1 MQQLLELLDWT
12 FYGNTVRAWAV
23 AVAIFLAVATALRI
37 ARGVLVRRL
46 EKVAART
53 ATQLDDLVVDL
64 ARRTR
69 VYFMLALGLLAGAM
83 ALVLPVQV
91 YRGLRAVA
99 IVATLLQLARW
110 GNGAITF
117 WIDGHARR
125 SAADGHGA
133 TTIAAFAV
141 LARIVLWVV
150 ILLTALGSL
159 GVNITALLT
168 GLGVGGIAVALAVQ
182 NILGDLF
189 AAFSIVV
196 DKPFVVGETIHVD
209 TFIGTVENIGLKSTR
224 LRALSG
230 EQVIISNADLLKSRI
245 RNYKR
250 MRERRASF
258 VLGLTY
264 DTPAE
269 TMARVPVMLRE
280 IVEAQ
285 PDTRF
290 DRSHFLTWS
299 DSALQ
304 VETVYYVLSP
314 DYTVYANTQ
323 QAINL
328 EVLRRFAAERI
339 QFAFPTRTM
348 VVKHEA

>member
-1 MQQLLELLDWT
+1 MCIGIALAWSELPKELVGRHGLHRRVHERGGEPEVR
-12 FYGNTVRAWAV
+12 FYFNDRVP
-23 AVAIFLAVATALRI
+23 
-37 ARGVLVRRL
+37 RL
-46 EKVAART
+46 PIWR
-53 ATQLDDLVVDL
+53 DG
-64 ARRTR
+64 R
-69 VYFMLALGLLAGAM
+69 
-83 ALVLPVQV
+83 
-91 YRGLRAVA
+91 
-99 IVATLLQLARW
+99 LQIARW

-117 WIDGHARR
+117 WIEGHGRR

-159 GVNITALLT
+159 GVNITALVT

-224 LRALSG
+224 LRSLSG

-304 VETVYYVLSP
+304 VETVYYILSP
-314 DYTVYANTQ
+314 DYTVYANIQ

-339 QFAFPTRTM
+339 QFAFPTRTTI
-348 VVKHEA
+348 VRQETTGDLSATARDGTPASPYRES